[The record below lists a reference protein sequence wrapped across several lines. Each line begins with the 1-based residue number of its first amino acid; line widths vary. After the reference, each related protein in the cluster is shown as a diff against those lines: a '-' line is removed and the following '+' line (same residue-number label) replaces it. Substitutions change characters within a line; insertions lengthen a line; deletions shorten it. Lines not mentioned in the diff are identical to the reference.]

1 MATDPASP
9 VSLIEGIGP
18 AHAEALASI
27 HVFHV
32 FDLLRCSVAQLHA
45 AVKSR
50 ASEDQVLAWQSMA
63 SLLQVKGM
71 TAQWAEALCRG
82 GIGTINE
89 LASQELEG
97 LQATFQRALN
107 NHLLRDLPTANQLA
121 AMMRDAAIISCCGT
135 LTLTLRDQAGNPI
148 SGAKARIGVHSGQT
162 DAHGRVRL
170 TRLPMGVGLP
180 LIVEHNRFAV
190 LAISNP
196 PICADNQA
204 IGVHVLTLPEADK
217 AGVDEPMQLSEY
229 KGDILPLGKGKPIRI
244 ALASQ
249 KEIREEDLLCVS
261 SFYKRTADVKLVSL
275 LKDYVL
281 GEVIVHA
288 YRVPRAAF
296 AMPPKLGDAYI
307 YRGGYFI
314 PRKHTVD
321 SINRYKRR
329 RAMAEAFAMA
339 PTPVTSDDKLLDLEK
354 RIHWLE
360 THAGLYGHARWT
372 K

>member
-1 MATDPASP
+1 MATDPAAP

-18 AHAEALASI
+18 VHTEALAAI
-27 HVFHV
+27 RVVHV

-45 AVKSR
+45 AVKAR
-50 ASEDQVLAWQSMA
+50 ASDDQVRSWQCMA
-63 SLLQVKGM
+63 SLLQVEGM
-71 TAQWAEALCRG
+71 TAQWAEVLCRG
-82 GIGTINE
+82 GMGTINE
-89 LASQELEG
+89 LASQDLES
-97 LQATFQRALN
+97 LQAIVQRAVD
-107 NHLLRDLPTANQLA
+107 NHQLRDLPTANQLA
-121 AMMRDAAIISCCGT
+121 AMIRDAAIICCSGT
-135 LTLTLRDQAGNPI
+135 LTLTLRDRAGNPV
-148 SGAKARIGVHSGQT
+148 SGAKARIGVHSAQS

-180 LIVEHNRFAV
+180 LLVEHENFAV
-190 LAISNP
+190 LAVSNP

-204 IGVHVLTLPEADK
+204 LGVHVFTLPEAGEAD
-217 AGVDEPMQLSEY
+217 VEEPMPLSEY
-229 KGDILPLGKGKPIRI
+229 KGDTLPLGTGKPIRV

-249 KEIREEDLLCVS
+249 KEIREADLLCVS
-261 SFYKRTADVKLVSL
+261 SFYKTIADVKLVSL

-288 YRVPRAAF
+288 YRVPGAAF
-296 AMPPKLGDAYI
+296 AVPPKLGDTYV
-307 YRGGYFI
+307 YRAGHFI

-339 PTPVTSDDKLLDLEK
+339 PTPVTSDDMLLDLEK
-354 RIHWLE
+354 RIRWLE
-360 THAGLYGHARWT
+360 THEGFYGHARWT